1 MSSGQT
7 FQQIGTDQGLLAAP
21 VTLKICSVAP
31 GERGDLI
38 VDFSDHAGEQIVLKN
53 DMLLP
58 VLQFRVVKG
67 KVNDD
72 STVPSNLRPVPKI
85 AESEA
90 VKTRPLM
97 LGEISDLH
105 GDSVTML
112 LNNAHWSMP
121 ITENPTLDSVEIWEL
136 INVTDDAH
144 PIHLHM
150 VKFQILDRRRFAAFA
165 YQNENSLLRY
175 RGNPVPPEPSEA
187 GWKDTVRADP
197 GMITRIIV
205 KFEGYVGVCVA
216 LKKHSS
222 LNIPF
227 CATNSLECNILPLN
241 YLDSIICRQAP
252 ESVSR
257 NPNHSNILRKRSEKN
272 RRAVLLS
279 GAARSKATCSEVE
292 ASLRL
297 HGPSHQQESF
307 SAPLRPTQA
316 KAPTRADPTAP
327 ERMRRTGTPK

>member
-1 MSSGQT
+1 MRK
-7 FQQIGTDQGLLAAP
+7 LLIA
-21 VTLKICSVAP
+21 
-31 GERGDLI
+31 
-38 VDFSDHAGEQIVLKN
+38 FSTAKS
-53 DMLLP
+53 
-58 VLQFRVVKG
+58 FRVVTCNLDRG
-67 KVNDD
+67 YRTRIVELWAER
-72 STVPSNLRPVPKI
+72 LRPASHTSDPTADSAHARPEHI
-85 AESEA
+85 SLSSNILRASYLDPIICRGQRRPASHNSNELNILR
-90 VKTRPLM
+90 TRR
-97 LGEISDLH
+97 E
-105 GDSVTML
+105 
-112 LNNAHWSMP
+112 
-121 ITENPTLDSVEIWEL
+121 
-136 INVTDDAH
+136 
-144 PIHLHM
+144 
-150 VKFQILDRRRFAAFA
+150 
-165 YQNENSLLRY
+165 
-175 RGNPVPPEPSEA
+175 
-187 GWKDTVRADP
+187 
-197 GMITRIIV
+197 
-205 KFEGYVGVCVA
+205 
-216 LKKHSS
+216 KHSS